1 MKICKSYKDRLLGLM
16 FQKEIKEDY
25 LFPNCR
31 SVHTFFMKFPID
43 IIAINKEGKIL
54 TIYRNVPANKI
65 IIAPKKTYSI
75 IETKAYCPYQENQI
89 IDYKRI
95 ESNF

>member
-1 MKICKSYKDRLLGLM
+1 MKICKSYKERLLGLM

-31 SVHTFFMKFPID
+31 SIHTFFMKLHID

-54 TIYRNVPANKI
+54 TIYRNVPPNKI
-65 IIAPKKTYSI
+65 IIAKKGTYAI
-75 IETKAYCPYQENQI
+75 IETKSYSSYQEDQI
-89 IDYKRI
+89 INYKRI
-95 ESNF
+95 ES